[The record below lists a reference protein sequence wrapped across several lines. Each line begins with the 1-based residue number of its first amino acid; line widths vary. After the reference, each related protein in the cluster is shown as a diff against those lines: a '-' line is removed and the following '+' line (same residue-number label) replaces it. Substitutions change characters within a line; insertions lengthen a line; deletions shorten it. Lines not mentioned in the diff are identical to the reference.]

1 MKKSALGGQQVSSTR
16 LGAVVFDTAE
26 PAGTT
31 CCPLT
36 RNFTVSHAVWYVMT
50 SPGFSWFRWTK

>member
-16 LGAVVFDTAE
+16 LGSVVFDTVE

-31 CCPLT
+31 CWPLT
-36 RNFTVSHAVWYVMT
+36 LNCTVLQAVRYVIT
-50 SPGFSWFRWTK
+50 SPGLSWLRWTK

>member
-16 LGAVVFDTAE
+16 LGSVVFDTVE

-31 CCPLT
+31 RWSLT
-36 RNFTVSHAVWYVMT
+36 WNFTVLQAVWYVIT
-50 SPGFSWFRWTK
+50 SPGLSWLRWTK